1 MTNNRTKKFRG
12 GLPTPGITNTPPSP
26 PNFEVPTQSLNEI
39 DQAQGPIEEP
49 EFQESYEGIPQEGDL
64 QQGDIQEGDLQQGI
78 PPPSSD
84 DEYEEVPVLPDGEV
98 DRPPLYPN
106 QSSPEGV
113 SIETGV
119 AGVATGAAI
128 AETVKQP
135 LNPGEESA
143 EIKDFRE
150 KMADPANHSDYV
162 YINSN
167 ISTEPNKN
175 NSFVRIGVLHFTDS
189 MGINAVRD
197 ALTSIGNLFGSKG
210 FDNLIYDKLRNIALT
225 KVGILLGEN
234 RRCYNTTIQIDRM
247 NDTVFAH
254 ICGTLY
260 EKKTAD
266 SSDV

>member
-12 GLPTPGITNTPPSP
+12 GVVDPNQPINPVNNIPSSPPKIDPTEVPPSP
-26 PNFEVPTQSLNEI
+26 PNFEPPSLNEL
-39 DQAQGPIEEP
+39 DETQ
-49 EFQESYEGIPQEGDL
+49 FQEPDEFDGPPPEGQYDGPPPEGQYD
-64 QQGDIQEGDLQQGI
+64 GPPPEGQYDGPPPEGQYDGP
-78 PPPSSD
+78 PPPSS
-84 DEYEEVPVLPDGEV
+84 EETTSVEA
-98 DRPPLYPN
+98 
-106 QSSPEGV
+106 
-113 SIETGV
+113 GV

-135 LNPGEESA
+135 LNPEEESA

-197 ALTSIGNLFGSKG
+197 TLTSIGNLFGSKG

-260 EKKTAD
+260 EKKTQ
-266 SSDV
+266 V